1 MRLRIFEAGTMAEA
15 LQQMR
20 RVLGEDAV
28 IVSSQEGAGR
38 VRLTA
43 AVDLDDNDLA
53 ALLAPE
59 AAEPVRR
66 VLVACLAFHAVPPGP
81 REALVAGI
89 DAVPATEP
97 VATLSAVLEARFRF
111 EPVILPSP
119 RPLALVGPSG
129 AGKTAAAVRVVAQA
143 LVAGLPVRVGTADIE
158 RVAGVA
164 QLTELLRH
172 LGMTPERVDAA
183 PAWRRLADA
192 IEPGTSLIVDT
203 TGANPFAAA
212 EMAALADLLR
222 AARAEPLLVLPAGLD
237 AEDSQE
243 IAAGFAAIGVRRM
256 IVSRLDTARRLGG
269 VLAAADL
276 GVAFAGAGI
285 SPQIG
290 RGVPLLNAGGLAR
303 VLLHRA
309 VTSHAA

>member
-1 MRLRIFEAGTMAEA
+1 MPEA

-66 VLVACLAFHAVPPGP
+66 VLVACLAFHAVPTGP

-158 RVAGVA
+158 RVAGVV

-172 LGMTPERVDAA
+172 LGMVPERVEAA

-203 TGANPFAAA
+203 PGANPFAAA

-269 VLAAADL
+269 ILAAADL
-276 GVAFAGAGI
+276 GLAFAGAGI

-309 VTSHAA
+309 VTTHAA

>member
-1 MRLRIFEAGTMAEA
+1 M
-15 LQQMR
+15 
-20 RVLGEDAV
+20 LGEDAV

-66 VLVACLAFHAVPPGP
+66 VLVACLAFHAVPTGP

-158 RVAGVA
+158 RVAGVV

-172 LGMTPERVDAA
+172 LGMVPERVEAA

-203 TGANPFAAA
+203 PGANPFAAA

-269 VLAAADL
+269 ILAAADL
-276 GVAFAGAGI
+276 GLAFAGAGI

-309 VTSHAA
+309 VTTHAA